1 MSAALME
8 ADALREYLRIA
19 CNALGYDHAEAW
31 EAPPSLVG
39 GRSRS
44 SSGTRAHLESGQQE
58 RIASRRLPL
67 PPPCLAVTR
76 LGHSCQREPSERP
89 MKPYFAPSDG
99 HDQYPLYCLS

>member
-31 EAPPSLVG
+31 TALPERLGARSGSLAG
-39 GRSRS
+39 NGPD
-44 SSGTRAHLESGQQE
+44 LESGQRE

-89 MKPYFAPSDG
+89 MKPYVAPSAG